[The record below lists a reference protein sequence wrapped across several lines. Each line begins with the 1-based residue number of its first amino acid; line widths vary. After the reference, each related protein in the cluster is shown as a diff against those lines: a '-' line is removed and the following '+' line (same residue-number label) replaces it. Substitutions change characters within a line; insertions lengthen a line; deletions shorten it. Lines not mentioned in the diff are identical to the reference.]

1 MFTGVNVG
9 PAVAG
14 LIGCKDGIWKRPFF
28 DVWGSTVN
36 VARQMD
42 TTGVP
47 GSTQVTEC
55 VVNLIKALKDPK
67 FEFDIRTKATNKD
80 NKKITYFVR
89 EHFDTVDGQNPVE
102 YQQNSCHLQN
112 QTSVVHKNHH
122 NQLELKPQP
131 YNQPVTL
138 RSSQNSQRSVKQQL
152 KRDQSPSLP
161 CNVVPVVTVHP
172 QHSYFNAMVQQ
183 ELRQKCMEPQ
193 KTPPPPP
200 PRSPPSANVRLHAH
214 PLILQ
219 HQCSG
224 ERDQYPEQRQRSRG
238 NNFYLLTF

>member
-1 MFTGVNVG
+1 MG

-14 LIGCKDGIWKRPFF
+14 LIGCKNGIWKRPLF
-28 DVWGSTVN
+28 DVWGNTVN

-47 GSTQVTEC
+47 GCTQVTDC

-67 FEFDIRTKATNKD
+67 YEFDVQTKGTNKD
-80 NKKITYFVR
+80 NKRITYFVH
-89 EHFDTVDGQNPVE
+89 EHFDTVDGRNLVE
-102 YQQNSCHLQN
+102 QQQNSSHLQKK
-112 QTSVVHKNHH
+112 TSIVHKNHH
-122 NQLELKPQP
+122 HQLELNRLPH
-131 YNQPVTL
+131 NQPVTL
-138 RSSQNSQRSVKQQL
+138 RSSQNSQRSIKQHL
-152 KRDQSPSLP
+152 KRDQSPSP
-161 CNVVPVVTVHP
+161 SCNVVPIVTVHA

-200 PRSPPSANVRLHAH
+200 PRSPPSANIRLHAH
-214 PLILQ
+214 PSVFQ

-224 ERDQYPEQRQRSRG
+224 ELDRTTEQRQRSRG
-238 NNFYLLTF
+238 NYL